1 MGVSAIDGSNYTDIN
16 ASTIDGWIEEGWEWG
31 TPISHE
37 KFMRAQVGDW
47 FIVLT
52 PTISVPRAWFPKSLA
67 GCHVLGLASGGG
79 QQMPIM
85 AACGARCTVLDYSER
100 QLASER
106 EVAEREG
113 YEIECVRADMT
124 HPLPFAD
131 EAFDLK
137 EDGVQFSHAFDEQ
150 IRGQLQAG
158 FALIDCYED
167 TDGEGRLHDLR
178 IPTFWATCAERR

>member
-1 MGVSAIDGSNYTDIN
+1 
-16 ASTIDGWIEEGWEWG
+16 
-31 TPISHE
+31 
-37 KFMRAQVGDW
+37 
-47 FIVLT
+47 
-52 PTISVPRAWFPKSLA
+52 
-67 GCHVLGLASGGG
+67 
-79 QQMPIM
+79 MPIM

-131 EAFDLK
+131 EAFDLIIHPVSNCYVEHVLPIWRECYRVLKPGGRLLAGLDNGFAYALDDAGEHVVRGLPYNQLRDSELAATIDLK
-137 EDGVQFSHAFDEQ
+137 EDGVQFSHTFDEQ